1 MVIPSDLPRVSPQ
14 RTESL
19 PNLPLRPGQ
28 SIEARVVGPGQNG
41 ATQVE
46 IRGQVVSLNLP
57 VPVNAGE
64 TIRLEVQGQGQQMR
78 LAMQVAAQPV
88 PASPAPANPA
98 QQQISIPLPQQA
110 TMPAA
115 TTTPQAAVQNA
126 QQAMVQAQFAN
137 QPDVAAP
144 QVNAPTTQAGQMPA
158 STAST
163 SAGQVPQAAVPAQTA
178 TGQAPPATT
187 QPPAAAS
194 AAQPTAATAAP
205 VAAQPAVV
213 VQQPVPQV
221 MSSLYPQAAPGM
233 PNPAAVAPAATALN
247 QPASLATMP
256 RGDVAPVLA
265 AAPVGGGTSN
275 ALAGNTSGMPNPQQP
290 ATPQAALNQMMQT
303 SMPRQAPVTD
313 LTAALSSIAG
323 KVVLPEP
330 VARAAQMV
338 MAGRVVIDGK
348 LDGATL
354 QQAVRGS
361 GVFQEAALAKGQLP
375 LPQADMKTALLALRQ
390 TLVNW
395 LGNQAPVA
403 AVAHVPPPLKGITPR
418 ARAGANDAPP
428 IDPGDP
434 PEEVGRHLLE
444 RTESA
449 LARTR
454 MHQHAS
460 LQDANGKTADWSM
473 DLPVLI
479 GQHQT
484 VMQLQIHRDEG
495 GEAGSEGE
503 RGWQMR
509 FAINLPDMGEVGAQV
524 SLRAGTTGVM
534 LWATEPQTSA
544 ALDADVN
551 TLRNALVEAG
561 LKPGAVIVR
570 HGEPHVPPPPP
581 SSGHFVDAR
590 T

>member
-1 MVIPSDLPRVSPQ
+1 MVIPPDLPRVSPQ

-19 PNLPLRPGQ
+19 PNLPLRQGQ
-28 SIEARVVGPGQNG
+28 TIEARVVGPGQNG

-57 VPVNAGE
+57 VAVNAGE

-78 LAMQVAAQPV
+78 LAMQVAAQPNV
-88 PASPAPANPA
+88 PASPAPANPT
-98 QQQISIPLPQQA
+98 QINMPLPQQPA
-110 TMPAA
+110 MPAA
-115 TTTPQAAVQNA
+115 APPQAAVQAA
-126 QQAMVQAQFAN
+126 QQAMVQAQFGN
-137 QPDVAAP
+137 QPDVTAPQTPTATNLTGGQAATSAAP
-144 QVNAPTTQAGQMPA
+144 AQGA
-158 STAST
+158 
-163 SAGQVPQAAVPAQTA
+163 QVPQTGLPAQTA
-178 TGQAPPATT
+178 
-187 QPPAAAS
+187 
-194 AAQPTAATAAP
+194 
-205 VAAQPAVV
+205 AAQPAAPMAPTQTPAAPANATPVTTATT
-213 VQQPVPQV
+213 VQVTQQVVPQTV
-221 MSSLYPQAAPGM
+221 APLYPQASPGL
-233 PNPAAVAPAATALN
+233 PNPAAVAAAATALN
-247 QPASLATMP
+247 QPAPASNTP

-265 AAPVGGGTSN
+265 AAPVGGGSSN
-275 ALAGNTSGMPNPQQP
+275 ALASNTSGMPNPQQP
-290 ATPQAALNQMMQT
+290 ATPQAALNQMMQNAV
-303 SMPRQAPVTD
+303 PRQAPVTD

-338 MAGRVVIDGK
+338 MAGRMAIDGK
-348 LDGATL
+348 LDGAAL

-375 LPQADMKTALLALRQ
+375 LPQTDMKSALLTLRQ

-395 LGNQAPVA
+395 LGNQAA
-403 AVAHVPPPLKGITPR
+403 LTAVAQVPPPLKGITPR
-418 ARAGANDAPP
+418 ARAHDAPML
-428 IDPGDP
+428 DVADA
-434 PEEVGRHLLE
+434 PEEIGRQLLE

-460 LQDANGKTADWSM
+460 MPDQAAKTADWSM

-484 VMQLQIHRDEG
+484 TMQLQIHRDEG
-495 GEAGSEGE
+495 GEGGSEGE

-509 FAINLPDMGEVGAQV
+509 FAINLPSMGEVGAQV
-524 SLRAGTTGVM
+524 SLRAGTAGVM
-534 LWATEPQTSA
+534 LWATEPETSA
-544 ALDADVN
+544 ALDAEVN
-551 TLRNALVEAG
+551 ALREGLVEAG

-570 HGEPHVPPPPP
+570 HGEPHVPPPPE
-581 SSGHFVDAR
+581 SAGHFVDAR

>member
-1 MVIPSDLPRVSPQ
+1 MVIPSDLPRVNPQ

-19 PNLPLRPGQ
+19 PSLPLRPGQ
-28 SIEARVVGPGQNG
+28 TLEARVVGPGQNG

-57 VPVNAGE
+57 VAVNPGQ
-64 TIRLEVQGQGQQMR
+64 TIRLEVQGQGQQMQ
-78 LAMQVAAQPV
+78 LAMQVAAQPA

-98 QQQISIPLPQQA
+98 QQQPSMPLPQA
-110 TMPAA
+110 PTMPVA
-115 TTTPQAAVQNA
+115 TTPQAAVQNA

-137 QPDVAAP
+137 QPDATLAQPTTPAAQNAQTAPNAANVAGQGPQAGAQTPNAAAQPSATAAQPQTATPTGTPAPNAAP
-144 QVNAPTTQAGQMPA
+144 QTVTTQVTQVVQQAVPQMPA
-158 STAST
+158 
-163 SAGQVPQAAVPAQTA
+163 
-178 TGQAPPATT
+178 
-187 QPPAAAS
+187 
-194 AAQPTAATAAP
+194 
-205 VAAQPAVV
+205 
-213 VQQPVPQV
+213 
-221 MSSLYPQAAPGM
+221 SLYPQALPGL
-233 PNPAAVAPAATALN
+233 PNPAAVAPAAVALN
-247 QPASLATMP
+247 QPASAANLP
-256 RGDVAPVLA
+256 RGDVAPVIA
-265 AAPVGGGTSN
+265 AAPIGGSSSN

-313 LTAALSSIAG
+313 LTAALSTIAG

-338 MAGRVVIDGK
+338 MAGRVAIDGK
-348 LDGATL
+348 FDGAAL

-361 GVFQEAALAKGQLP
+361 GVFQEAALAKGQMP

-418 ARAGANDAPP
+418 ARSGGNEAPP

-434 PEEVGRHLLE
+434 PEEIGRHLLE

-460 LQDANGKTADWSM
+460 MQDPAAKTADWSM
-473 DLPVLI
+473 DLPVMI

-484 VMQLQIHRDEG
+484 MMQLQIHRDEG

-509 FAINLPDMGEVGAQV
+509 FAINLPSMGEVGAQV

-534 LWATEPQTSA
+534 LWATEPETSA

-551 TLRNALVEAG
+551 SLRDALTGAG
-561 LKPGAVIVR
+561 LKTGAVIVR
-570 HGEPHVPPPPP
+570 HGEPHVPPVPE
-581 SSGHFVDAR
+581 SSGHFVDER